1 MYELAENFS
10 TGAEALQWFNRA
22 ADAGNV
28 QAMLS
33 LGGLYLVGSDA
44 APQNDQ
50 DAARWFQKAAGLKN
64 PSAMYNLAGLYEEG
78 RGVARDAGKARQ
90 LYQEAAALG
99 NALAQRRLAELGGK

>member
-1 MYELAENFS
+1 MQLMSAIPAGRASGE
-10 TGAEALQWFNRA
+10 RIA

-28 QAMLS
+28 QTMLS

-78 RGVARDAGKARQ
+78 RGVPRDADKARQ

-99 NALAQRRLAELGGK
+99 NALAQRRLAELGAK